1 MSEENN
7 KELQEE
13 KEESKTMNG
22 KSTKKLKEL
31 VLPNDSNVAKGN
43 IQEKGYLESI
53 GASLTK

>member
-7 KELQEE
+7 KELQQSQEEE
-13 KEESKTMNG
+13 KESKTMNG

-43 IQEKGYLESI
+43 I
-53 GASLTK
+53 

>member
-7 KELQEE
+7 KELQQSQEEE

-43 IQEKGYLESI
+43 V
-53 GASLTK
+53 